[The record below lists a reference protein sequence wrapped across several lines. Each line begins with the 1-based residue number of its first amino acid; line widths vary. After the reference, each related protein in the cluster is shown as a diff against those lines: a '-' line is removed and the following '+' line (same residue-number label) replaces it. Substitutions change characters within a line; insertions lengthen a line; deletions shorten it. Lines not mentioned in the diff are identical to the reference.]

1 MSLKA
6 IDEFLLLSRLYQT
19 NEATFATY
27 TVLSYAP
34 STLSRRCKT
43 PMNFSFQVKRAVMFN
58 ISEHRRWIN
67 WCDKIVH
74 LSRYLY
80 YKYKHFQDR
89 RRKFFTNKSEFRQ
102 INWLFFKIL
111 QDINQSYW
119 YFNRSFL
126 TYFCSILLRTYF
138 ASKHISNL
146 SDFQEFLKSF
156 ELQHLHVLLNTLQT
170 ILNASIWN
178 FITSDIHFQRV
189 SSKFSRLNFFS

>member
-89 RRKFFTNKSEFRQ
+89 RRNFFTNKSEKCS
-102 INWLFFKIL
+102 FFYRSVNYLIKFYRIL
-111 QDINQSYW
+111 IKVIGISTDLSQHIFVVSYSV
-119 YFNRSFL
+119 SFSLQNIFPIYL
-126 TYFCSILLRTYF
+126 TFKNS
-138 ASKHISNL
+138 
-146 SDFQEFLKSF
+146 
-156 ELQHLHVLLNTLQT
+156 
-170 ILNASIWN
+170 
-178 FITSDIHFQRV
+178 
-189 SSKFSRLNFFS
+189 